1 MMAGNKPGRPKKPRL
16 RPWKDI
22 PPEMMRVARDRT
34 DYLAE
39 PHPLAVQP
47 FRTALANAYM
57 QGLADAAEAMQEPQP

>member
-1 MMAGNKPGRPKKPRL
+1 MMAGSKPGRPKKPRF

-22 PPEMMRVARDRT
+22 PPEMIRVARDRT
-34 DYLAE
+34 AYLAE